1 MHYAGIDW
9 ADTSHPVVI
18 LTDDGE
24 CISDFCVQQT
34 AEDLKR
40 LCEQLLVLC
49 PIKVNIER
57 PDGLLVDRLLEAG
70 LEIYVTPPRIAAHR
84 RPRRSKD
91 DYADARLLANLLR
104 TQDED
109 CRPLQRH
116 SSTVDILAQLLQ
128 AFEQLQRQ
136 QVRTANQLRQII
148 KQYYPLLLKLFS
160 DVSTKIS
167 LLFLQ
172 TYPDPQAAQALSY
185 EQLKQFLQTN
195 HYNHMRRLDTIYHH
209 LQSQTLVARVSQG
222 FAIHAQSL
230 VPILQSIN
238 EQIKHIKRQIRDT
251 FAQHPEADWWQ
262 SLPGSGELTSSRLLA
277 LIGDNRSV
285 FPTAAVLQARAG
297 TVPVTRR
304 SGKSHGVR
312 FRWACNKALRKA
324 ITDFARNSL
333 SQSGWAKSYYLKQ
346 LERGHDKNRALR
358 ALANRWACI
367 IWTIWSRREAYDEM
381 LHVANRSRKGRAAR
395 R

>member
-9 ADTSHPVVI
+9 ADTSHQIVI
-18 LTDDGE
+18 LTDDGD

-34 AEDLKR
+34 AESLNR
-40 LCEQLLVLC
+40 LCEQLQVLS
-49 PIKVNIER
+49 PIKINIER

-104 TQDED
+104 TRDED

-116 SSTVDILAQLLQ
+116 SSTVEILAQLIQ
-128 AFEQLQRQ
+128 ALEQLQRQ
-136 QVRTANQLRQII
+136 QRRTANQLRQII
-148 KQYYPLLLKLFS
+148 KHYYPVLLKLFS
-160 DVSTKIS
+160 DVSTNIS
-167 LLFLQ
+167 LAFLE
-172 TYPDPQAAQALSY
+172 TYPDPKSAHSLSH
-185 EQLKQFLQTN
+185 EQFKAFLRAN
-195 HYNHMRRLDTIYHH
+195 GYNHMKRLDTIYLH
-209 LQSQTLVARVSQG
+209 LKSQSLVARVPQG
-222 FAIHAQSL
+222 FVSHAQFL

-238 EQIKHIKRQIRDT
+238 EQIKQVKQQIHET
-251 FAQHPEADWWQ
+251 FDQHPEADWWK
-262 SLPGSGELTSSRLLA
+262 SLPGAGLLTSPRLLA

-324 ITDFARNSL
+324 MTDFARNSI
-333 SQSGWAKSYYLKQ
+333 SHSGWAKSYYLSQ
-346 LERGHDKNRALR
+346 LERGHDTHRAIR
-358 ALANRWACI
+358 ALANRWAAI
-367 IWTIWSRREAYDEM
+367 IWTLWSRRDTYDEM
-381 LHVANRSRKGRAAR
+381 LHVANRSRKGRIAVH
-395 R
+395 